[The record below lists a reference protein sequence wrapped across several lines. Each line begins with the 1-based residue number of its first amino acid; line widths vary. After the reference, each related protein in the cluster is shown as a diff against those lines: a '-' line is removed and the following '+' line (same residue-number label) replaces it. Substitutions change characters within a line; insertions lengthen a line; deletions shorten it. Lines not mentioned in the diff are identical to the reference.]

1 MQKIAIGK
9 LKIWLFQKCDQ
20 FSILREPFQ
29 NVTISWL
36 IIKSRPMLIDLFS
49 SKEINLLGIGKK
61 GLACFM
67 EKINLLG
74 INDD

>member
-1 MQKIAIGK
+1 
-9 LKIWLFQKCDQ
+9 
-20 FSILREPFQ
+20 
-29 NVTISWL
+29 
-36 IIKSRPMLIDLFS
+36 MLIDLFS